1 MSGIQKKLNKME
13 IFFDQ
18 EEYVVIDIGTGYL
31 KAGFSGEDLPRVIIP
46 TAVAEQVVE
55 LEEATVNPNG
65 QTTEAKT
72 KVNRLFGTPAF
83 GGRGTHTLYKPVE
96 RGVITDDEH
105 IKCLLTHIF
114 ETELGQDTK

>member
-83 GGRGTHTLYKPVE
+83 AGKGTHTLYKPVE

-114 ETELGQDTK
+114 ETELG